1 VTPLLEATSVSVAA
15 VAKLLLQDVNLSFG
29 SGQAAA
35 LIGPNGAGKSTLLRA
50 LAGELTPRSG
60 HVRLLGR
67 DLRSYSPRLL
77 ARHRAVLSQRNN
89 ITFPFIVSDVVRMG
103 SLQENAPRVE
113 TIVEGVLAELGMIDL
128 ADRAITTLSGGE
140 QQRVHFARTLVQLAC
155 GLERDGAGVLLLDE
169 PTAGLDL
176 RHQLA
181 MLEALRRRARQG
193 ALVIAILHD
202 LNLAT
207 LFSERIIVLARGRI
221 DFDGTPNDAIT
232 EAMLRRVFELD
243 ATVSRLPAPGTPF
256 VLPQMAAPLTNFTKQ
271 PVSQL

>member
-1 VTPLLEATSVSVAA
+1 MKSLLETASLSVSAG
-15 VAKLLLQDVNLSFG
+15 AKLLLHGINLSFG
-29 SGQAAA
+29 PGQTVS

-67 DLRSYSPRLL
+67 DLRSFSPRSL

-89 ITFPFIVSDVVRMG
+89 IAFPFIVSDVVRMG
-103 SLQENAPRVE
+103 GLQESRSIVE
-113 TIVEGVLAELGMIDL
+113 PIVEGVLAELGVLDL
-128 ADRAITTLSGGE
+128 GNRAITTLSGGE

-155 GLERDGAGVLLLDE
+155 GLEGDGAGVLLLDE
-169 PTAGLDL
+169 PTAELDL

-181 MLEALRRRARQG
+181 MLEALRRRAKRG

-207 LFSERIIVLARGRI
+207 LVSERVIVLAGGQIDSDGRPR
-221 DFDGTPNDAIT
+221 DTIT
-232 EAMLRRVFELD
+232 EAMLSRVFELD
-243 ATVSRLPAPGTPF
+243 ATVSRPPAPGIPF
-256 VLPQMAAPLTNFTKQ
+256 VLPQMAAPLTNFC
-271 PVSQL
+271 SG